1 MMTSYPENIKTI
13 LEAIVS
19 VNPKRILDIG
29 SAFGK
34 YSLLAREAIMSERA
48 VSENL
53 TPADDLEIGCVE
65 MAKYFQDQPYHE
77 KLYQYHYHQD
87 ARNIDWKELPKFDL
101 VLMID
106 VLEHWSME
114 DGVRII
120 NELLAQGSKILVS
133 TPKEIVMYTEDFYG
147 TDCPKHETQWTRKDF
162 FYRGL
167 GNQWTCEDRSN
178 DNSHIILIEH

>member
-1 MMTSYPENIKTI
+1 
-13 LEAIVS
+13 
-19 VNPKRILDIG
+19 
-29 SAFGK
+29 
-34 YSLLAREAIMSERA
+34 
-48 VSENL
+48 
-53 TPADDLEIGCVE
+53 
-65 MAKYFQDQPYHE
+65 
-77 KLYQYHYHQD
+77 
-87 ARNIDWKELPKFDL
+87 
-101 VLMID
+101 MID
-106 VLEHWSME
+106 VLEHWNME

-167 GNQWTCEDRSN
+167 GNQWTCEDWSN